1 MINICLQ
8 NLIELSICCQ
18 LTPRQIHHGDAV
30 SIFVS
35 KHVSVSLLFVNKQ
48 SVSWSFVC
56 QFKTDMLF
64 APLQD
69 DTEQFVKFRHYTL
82 GPHVTR

>member
-1 MINICLQ
+1 MLPTITSCGRCVYC
-8 NLIELSICCQ
+8 S
-18 LTPRQIHHGDAV
+18 
-30 SIFVS
+30 FVS

-69 DTEQFVKFRHYTL
+69 DTEQLVKFHHFTL
-82 GPHVTR
+82 GPHESMGRM